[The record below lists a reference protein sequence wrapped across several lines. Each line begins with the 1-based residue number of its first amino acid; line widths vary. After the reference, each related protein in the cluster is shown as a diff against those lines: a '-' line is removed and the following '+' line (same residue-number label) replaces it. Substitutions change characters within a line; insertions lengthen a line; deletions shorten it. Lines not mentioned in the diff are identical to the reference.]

1 MLELNNLSVRFGGL
15 AALDGVSLALGAGQ
29 VLGLVG
35 PNGAGKTTLFNA
47 VSGLLRPAAG
57 RVLFDRRDLAGLAP
71 HRRARLGVG
80 RTFQIP
86 QPLARLTVAENLLVA
101 QRFGAGRVDP
111 ARLAEILDFTGL
123 AGKAGRD
130 AAGGLA
136 LSELKALELAK
147 ALATAPRLLL
157 LDEVL
162 AGLESH
168 GKRRFMAM
176 LAELPAR
183 FGTAVLLIEHDI
195 ETIHALCPRV
205 AVLDFGR
212 LIADGAPA
220 DVFRDPAVVRS
231 YTGTGADA
239 DAAMAAGAHAA
250 AARAAAAALAAAP
263 APGADAGAGA
273 GAGAGRRDA

>member
-1 MLELNNLSVRFGGL
+1 MLELKNLSVRFGGL
-15 AALDGVSLALGAGQ
+15 AALDGVDLALGAGQ

-47 VSGLLRPAAG
+47 VSGLVRPGAG
-57 RVLFDRRDLAGLAP
+57 RVLFDGRDLAGLAP

-80 RTFQIP
+80 RSFQIP

-220 DVFRDPAVVRS
+220 EVFRDPAVVRS

-239 DAAMAAGAHAA
+239 DAAMAAGARAA
-250 AARAAAAALAAAP
+250 AARAAAAPDVVAAPDAAAAAAP
-263 APGADAGAGA
+263 GAG
-273 GAGAGRRDA
+273 GRDA